1 MLTSTS
7 FCKKGS
13 LSDKLISLLFVGL
26 ARCMPVPQKLS
37 SCVCDLLSVQ
47 HTCLHDQEKRRLQML
62 RMYIYIHWLFA
73 DNLKHIKYHTLQTLA
88 SRILQKH
95 LFLVSSEMPQSKWT
109 VDISHPTSHGKENSW
124 VFLHGE
130 PGEFDQLTHCIQ
142 NGLKSTKTTHYQ
154 IWTGLRLTGCFKGCL
169 CAVSS

>member
-13 LSDKLISLLFVGL
+13 LSDKLVSLLFVGL
-26 ARCMPVPQKLS
+26 ACCMPVPQKLS

-47 HTCLHDQEKRRLQML
+47 HTCLHDQEQRWLQML
-62 RMYIYIHWLFA
+62 HMYMHWLFV

-88 SRILQKH
+88 SRIPQKH

-109 VDISHPTSHGKENSW
+109 VDISYPTSHGKENSW
-124 VFLHGE
+124 VF
-130 PGEFDQLTHCIQ
+130 FTWRTWRI
-142 NGLKSTKTTHYQ
+142 
-154 IWTGLRLTGCFKGCL
+154 
-169 CAVSS
+169 SSVNSQHPEWLEEHKNHILPDLNWP

>member
-13 LSDKLISLLFVGL
+13 LSDKLVSLLFVGL

-47 HTCLHDQEKRRLQML
+47 HTCLHDQEQRWLQML
-62 RMYIYIHWLFA
+62 HMYMHWLLV

-88 SRILQKH
+88 SRIPQKNIY
-95 LFLVSSEMPQSKWT
+95 FLVSSEMPQSKWT
-109 VDISHPTSHGKENSW
+109 VDISYPTSHGKENSW

-130 PGEFDQLTHCIQ
+130 PGEFHQLTHSIQ
-142 NGLKSTKTTHYQ
+142 NGLKSTKTTHYP
-154 IWTGLRLTGCFKGCL
+154 IWTGLRLTGCFRRVFVCRR
-169 CAVSS
+169 